1 MAYIYKITNDI
12 NDKVYIGKTNKTIK
26 ERWKEH
32 CSDYLKRDEEKRPL
46 YSAMKKYGI
55 QHFYIEEIEKCND
68 EFSNERETYW
78 IGFFHSYTNGYN
90 ATLGGDGK
98 NFYNHNEI
106 LQLLQQGKNTNE
118 IIESIGCCK
127 DIVYQVAKNNGIDL
141 LNKAQEKSKEL
152 LSKEVEQYT
161 KDMIFIQKFSSA
173 ADAARWLYENKM
185 IPTLSSG
192 VRGHIAEVCNGKR
205 KTAYKY
211 IWKYSAE

>member
-1 MAYIYKITNDI
+1 MAARSAHNAE
-12 NDKVYIGKTNKTIK
+12 VIG
-26 ERWKEH
+26 
-32 CSDYLKRDEEKRPL
+32 SSPVPARDTFNQPPRGVSWVML
-46 YSAMKKYGI
+46 MI
-55 QHFYIEEIEKCND
+55 
-68 EFSNERETYW
+68 
-78 IGFFHSYTNGYN
+78 
-90 ATLGGDGK
+90 K
-98 NFYNHNEI
+98 NFWFFLN
-106 LQLLQQGKNTNE
+106 K
-118 IIESIGCCK
+118 
-127 DIVYQVAKNNGIDL
+127 VAKNNGIDL